1 MEDSE
6 AITKRLSFGEVSQ
19 HLNAT
24 QQLDVQ
30 DVIKA
35 LKHPSVDNFQRY
47 IKLNDSLMPRGKDA
61 HSHL

>member
-1 MEDSE
+1 MDETQG
-6 AITKRLSFGEVSQ
+6 ITKRLSFGEVSQ

-35 LKHPSVDNFQRY
+35 LKHPSVDNFQT
-47 IKLNDSLMPRGKDA
+47 
-61 HSHL
+61 